1 MARWRPAMHG
11 GGQAMGEEDVEEDTL
26 YYRVPINRTV
36 NPDLPRRWSQSLFSK
51 ASCGGCHIS
60 HPRQRHLIRSR
71 RSRTRG
77 GLLDVSAITV
87 GGQRRHGNGGIDWSP
102 TQSMPSTRRP
112 LSLAAASSRRA
123 SRFFSSLS
131 DTEQARSCLHELQ
144 PWSQMDCKTI
154 QRVLLSCHHMPYHQ
168 VRCLRLRLVK
178 TNSVRRSRGGLF
190 RPSHAH

>member
-1 MARWRPAMHG
+1 MARWRPAMLVTDRLWEKRMSRRTHSTTEFPST
-11 GGQAMGEEDVEEDTL
+11 ALST
-26 YYRVPINRTV
+26 PICPGAGR
-36 NPDLPRRWSQSLFSK
+36 K
-51 ASCGGCHIS
+51 ASSGAAS
-60 HPRQRHLIRSR
+60 VRSR

-131 DTEQARSCLHELQ
+131 DTEQPRSCLHELQ